1 MKRRRL
7 RAVAPAGERSVDLSV
22 ELGPIALSNPVIA
35 ASGTFGHGD
44 EVATLCDP
52 RGLGAVTVK
61 SVAAFAWTG
70 NRPLRVAEAPG
81 GGMLNSVG
89 LPGPGVDAWIERDL
103 PALEARGARV
113 IASIWGRSVEE
124 YVAAASP
131 LKSVAHRLTAVEINL
146 SCPNVEAR
154 GDVFA
159 HSESSTRAATLAVVG
174 ALGGSVPTFAKL
186 SPNVTDIVAIASA
199 ALDAG
204 VTGLT
209 LINSMMGLL
218 IDARQR
224 TARLGA
230 GGGGLTGTPIKPI
243 ALRAVWEV
251 ARAHPGV
258 PIIGT
263 GGVSTGE
270 DAIEMLL
277 AGASAVGV
285 GTATFADPRAPLRIV
300 SEIDTWCAANAVRH
314 VRDLIGGLR

>member
-1 MKRRRL
+1 MSRRR
-7 RAVAPAGERSVDLSV
+7 AHVDLSV
-22 ELGPIALSNPVIA
+22 ELGPITLSNPVVA
-35 ASGTFGHGD
+35 ASGTFGHGS

-61 SVAAFAWTG
+61 SVAAFEWSG
-70 NRPLRVAEAPG
+70 NPPLRVAEAPG

-124 YVAAASP
+124 FVAAASP
-131 LKSVAHRLTAVEINL
+131 LKEVAHRLVAVEINL

-159 HSESSTRAATLAVVG
+159 HSEVATRAATLGVVD

-186 SPNVTDIVAIASA
+186 SPNVTDIVAIAGA
-199 ALDAG
+199 ALRAG
-204 VTGLT
+204 ATGLT
-209 LINSMMGLL
+209 LVNSVMGLL
-218 IDARQR
+218 IDARRR
-224 TARLGA
+224 TPRLGA

-251 ARAHPGV
+251 SRAHPGV

-263 GGVSTGE
+263 GGVSSGE

-277 AGASAVGV
+277 AGAAAVGV

-300 SEIDTWCAANAVRH
+300 EEITTWCAANDVGR

>member
-1 MKRRRL
+1 MKKDRREG
-7 RAVAPAGERSVDLSV
+7 AAAVDLRV
-22 ELGPIALSNPVIA
+22 DLGPISLANPVVA

-61 SVAAFAWTG
+61 SVAAFVWKG
-70 NRPLRVAEAPG
+70 NPPLRVAEAPG

-89 LPGPGVDAWIERDL
+89 LPGPGIDAWIERDL

-124 YVAAASP
+124 FVAAASP
-131 LKSVAHRLTAVEINL
+131 LKAVAHRLTAVEINL

-159 HSESSTRAATLAVVG
+159 HSEVATRAATLAVVD

-186 SPNVTDIVAIASA
+186 SPNVTDVVAIAGA

-204 VTGLT
+204 ATGLT
-209 LINSMMGLL
+209 LVNSMMGLL
-218 IDARQR
+218 IDARR
-224 TARLGA
+224 REPRLGA
-230 GGGGLTGTPIKPI
+230 GGGGLTGAPIKPI
-243 ALRAVWEV
+243 ALRVVWDV

-263 GGVSTGE
+263 GGVSHGE

-277 AGASAVGV
+277 AGATAVGV

-300 SEIDTWCAANAVRH
+300 GEMAEWCAANDVHR
-314 VRDLIGGLR
+314 VRDLIGVLR